1 MPKGTKS
8 MNATQLKKF
17 RNAAATPPKGT
28 KSVHSVP
35 FYNTKSHQPL
45 YSEEVF
51 TQKVSKNW
59 EGFNSQIK
67 NWQSKRSYK
76 KLNSKVHSKRLT

>member
-1 MPKGTKS
+1 VKAIQPARIK
-8 MNATQLKKF
+8 
-17 RNAAATPPKGT
+17 NAAATLFKKI

-35 FYNTKSHQPL
+35 LYNIINHQLL
-45 YSEEVF
+45 YLKKIL

-67 NWQSKRSYK
+67 
-76 KLNSKVHSKRLT
+76 T